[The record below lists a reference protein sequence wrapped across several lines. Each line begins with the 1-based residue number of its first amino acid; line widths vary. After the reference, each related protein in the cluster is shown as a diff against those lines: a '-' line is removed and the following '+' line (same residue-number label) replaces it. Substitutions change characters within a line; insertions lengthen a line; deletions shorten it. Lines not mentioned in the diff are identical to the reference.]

1 MTINA
6 LLELADQGLNCCH
19 LSQYPFSFEQS
30 SKQGHYHSFKKQLC
44 AVHDI
49 LAVKNGICEF
59 RSLYFFSLGY
69 GIVSYKLELGVH
81 SSSIRNK

>member
-6 LLELADQGLNCCH
+6 LLELADQGLNCSH

-30 SKQGHYHSFKKQLC
+30 SKQGHYHSFKKQL
-44 AVHDI
+44 HDI

-59 RSLYFFSLGY
+59 CSLYFFSLGY
-69 GIVSYKLELGVH
+69 GIVRSKLGVH
-81 SSSIRNK
+81 ASSIRNK